1 LEPAVHDLPTRH
13 AMAKRTIAAPD
24 NRPSAAT
31 ETATAS
37 ACDAPEPDAIRA
49 AAPAPTCAAV
59 PAGPIGSAAAAAPA
73 QRKRSAS
80 GNEKPTPSV
89 PRRTKHANARTSQ
102 QADTSAHASDARRN
116 DVVRGLNQRPS
127 RKRRARSL
135 ADRRGRATITAAAAT
150 PPAATT
156 ASPMRAPLPA
166 PERATPTEASGAR
179 ASLSINPSMTLG
191 MASARTL
198 SG

>member
-1 LEPAVHDLPTRH
+1 
-13 AMAKRTIAAPD
+13 
-24 NRPSAAT
+24 
-31 ETATAS
+31 
-37 ACDAPEPDAIRA
+37 
-49 AAPAPTCAAV
+49 
-59 PAGPIGSAAAAAPA
+59 
-73 QRKRSAS
+73 
-80 GNEKPTPSV
+80 
-89 PRRTKHANARTSQ
+89 TKHATARTSQ

-179 ASLSINPSMTLG
+179 AALSINLG
-191 MASARTL
+191 DVDRGRTGSSTPESAAACERADPPPADPRNCPRSADLTASGLHHSA
-198 SG
+198 